1 MMSRKE
7 LESLL
12 GEPLTDEQWQRNL
25 QIFAEMAD
33 REWEAAHPMDE

>member
-1 MMSRKE
+1 MMSRKA

-12 GEPLTDEQWQRNL
+12 GETLTDEQWQRNL
-25 QIFAEMAD
+25 QSFAEITE